1 MLKQTLITAGK
12 DYTLADYEDVSMQIS
27 RELRTPLTTILGV
40 LKLLKHEQ
48 FGELSQEGIQ
58 LIDMALRNTDRLS
71 SLAYTLERQHETADS
86 MLYMAELE
94 ILELSKDMVSGL
106 ERDEFF
112 LHYQPIVTIEDQT
125 IVGFEALARWHHP
138 QKGLISPGLFV
149 PMAEQIGLIKPL
161 GLKLLRQACQ
171 QLHAWQKSFP
181 AAIPLTMNVNLSTRQ
196 LSEPNLSQQ
205 IEGIIQSTGIIPNTL
220 KLEVTESAVIE
231 NEDIAL
237 ETFLDLKAL
246 GVQIYVDDFGT
257 GYSSLARLQ
266 NLPFDAL
273 KIDQSFIRSHNWK
286 LSKAILSLASC
297 LDLDVVAEGIETKEE
312 YLKLSSLGCKK
323 MQGYLFSKPLT
334 CEAAGSRLNMRAQQ
348 TALLG

>member
-1 MLKQTLITAGK
+1 MLKQTLIAAGN

-71 SLAYTLERQHETADS
+71 KLAYTLEHQQETADS

-112 LHYQPIVTIEDQT
+112 LHYQPIVTIEDQKT
-125 IVGFEALARWHHP
+125 VGFEALARWHHP

-171 QLHAWQKSFP
+171 QLHAWQNSFP
-181 AAIPLTMNVNLSTRQ
+181 ADIPLTMNVNLSTRQ

-205 IEGIIQSTGIIPNTL
+205 IEEIIQSTQIIPNTL

-231 NEDIAL
+231 NQDIAL

-257 GYSSLARLQ
+257 GYSSLA
-266 NLPFDAL
+266 P
-273 KIDQSFIRSHNWK
+273 
-286 LSKAILSLASC
+286 
-297 LDLDVVAEGIETKEE
+297 
-312 YLKLSSLGCKK
+312 
-323 MQGYLFSKPLT
+323 
-334 CEAAGSRLNMRAQQ
+334 
-348 TALLG
+348 

>member
-1 MLKQTLITAGK
+1 MLKQTLIAAGN

-71 SLAYTLERQHETADS
+71 KLAYTLEHQQETADS

-112 LHYQPIVTIEDQT
+112 LHYQPIVTIEDQKT
-125 IVGFEALARWHHP
+125 VGFEALARWHHP

-171 QLHAWQKSFP
+171 QLHAWQNSFP
-181 AAIPLTMNVNLSTRQ
+181 ADIPLTMNVNLSTRQ

-205 IEGIIQSTGIIPNTL
+205 IEEIIQSTQIIPNTL

-231 NEDIAL
+231 NQDIAL

-334 CEAAGSRLNMRAQQ
+334 CEAASRL
-348 TALLG
+348 LG